1 MPNCSDSMVVD
12 APISGT
18 VDGVTGSDDSVGVF
32 GGVAGILGGLMCEMG
47 VNSFL
52 VKG

>member
-1 MPNCSDSMVVD
+1 MLVD
-12 APISGT
+12 APISCIFD
-18 VDGVTGSDDSVGVF
+18 VATGSDNSVGVF